1 MLVQGWNVVNPKLSS
16 YDVQV
21 TIESMQSVKI
31 LLKNK
36 GGGGDN
42 LNVYIANGK
51 TYVSK
56 STTPDETVTLYGVW
70 LPDNYDATNESGM
83 QKPFKLLSPDVDVA
97 VDFSNVVD
105 AIAEKPN
112 PVTVEQLQNK
122 TQEITQSLTNINNG
136 ITLLPKQND
145 IASMTTQVSNL
156 LTTGVFNAKIDET
169 NAKITELQT
178 TFVELKQSIEA
189 GNKVLSTQFD
199 NSFKKVGQTIAN
211 SMAIMSA
218 SVASFLSQD
227 LEAAQEAKR
236 QAEHASENAS
246 EQTSNAQNKL
256 DEARANQEAEAERA
270 RLKAE
275 VDRARREAEK
285 KRAQREAEIKSKLQ
299 DLPVSVVKATALQ
312 RDLQA
317 LEPTPKFN
325 SYIRQITAYITL
337 EADDIATDKTT
348 PIVEALKMQKQ
359 DVLPWFTK
367 YIFFK
372 ALDIDDVEKQNEIL
386 TNEWF
391 DSLYDIRLQQFRDAS
406 NELLKCIT
414 QKNYFFDT
422 LTLNRQWNGILSS
435 IQAVAEGTLLY
446 TKCRLL
452 QELSEW
458 CNTVIALELTYTNKT
473 SDSGQNN
480 QYNDAL
486 ANLFDNQ
493 NNTFLTQIIEQNET
507 IDGIIKIL
515 QMFENNAVI
524 NQTQKNYV
532 ATIFAQNKIA
542 WVSEYVLRWY
552 CESVKEQIDWL
563 EKINQLLDDGDA
575 YKQTIL
581 LRLAKIAP
589 LYRNIE
595 QLKTQLQL
603 AETAGDSEE
612 QTEYINRMNQVKQTV
627 QTILFPVLLQ
637 K

>member
-1 MLVQGWNVVNPKLSS
+1 M
-16 YDVQV
+16 
-21 TIESMQSVKI
+21 
-31 LLKNK
+31 
-36 GGGGDN
+36 
-42 LNVYIANGK
+42 NVYIANGK

-122 TQEITQSLTNINNG
+122 TQEITQSLRDINNG

-156 LTTGVFNAKIDET
+156 LTTKGFD
-169 NAKITELQT
+169 AKITELQT
-178 TFVELKQSIEA
+178 TFVQLKQSIKADNE
-189 GNKVLSTQFD
+189 VLSAQFD
-199 NSFKKVGQTIAN
+199 DSFKQVGETIAN

-218 SVASFLSQD
+218 SVASFLSKELQ
-227 LEAAQEAKR
+227 AAQEAER
-236 QAEHASENAS
+236 QAKIVSDNAS

-256 DEARANQEAEAERA
+256 NEARANQEAEAERA

-275 VDRARREAEK
+275 EDRARREAEE

-312 RDLQA
+312 RDLQT
-317 LEPTPKFN
+317 LEQTPKFN

-359 DVLPWFTK
+359 DVLPWFTE

-422 LTLNRQWNGILSS
+422 LRLNRQWNGILSS
-435 IQAVAEGTLLY
+435 IQAVAEDTLLY

-473 SDSGQNN
+473 SDSGQIN

-581 LRLAKIAP
+581 RCLAKIAP

-603 AETAGDSEE
+603 AETAEE

-637 K
+637 E